1 MKKLLFLLLLPLISF
16 SQIQQTFQWTGDAN
30 HYPSLNSFFTEKITS
45 LDKIVE
51 NTDFNNTAL
60 SNPHPYSYN
69 SIDGDVKIDNS
80 PLPDKVHGNPLWNAL
95 KAYYMERQ
103 LRRILEY

>member
-1 MKKLLFLLLLPLISF
+1 MKKLILLLLFPLFISA
-16 SQIQQTFQWTGDAN
+16 QIQQTFEWTGDAN
-30 HYPSLNSFFTEKITS
+30 HFPSLNSFFIEKTTS
-45 LDKIVE
+45 LDKVLE
-51 NTDFNNTAL
+51 NTGFNNTL